1 MSAETTPAAV
11 LRAVIT
17 ASGLE
22 VDTDRA
28 CAELD
33 GWVADP
39 WAAYLRTPG
48 RRGSSLTESG
58 APFEL
63 SVKVA
68 ADGDLSIRYVVDVA
82 DPEADLVAN
91 TPRYIDAATRVS
103 GQPEAL
109 VRRLF
114 DSHLHDAPPGTL
126 ANVMLGVGWA
136 SGNRRRSTVYLPA
149 GWVGG
154 DEIDRRLPGP
164 TGLRQ
169 AAQVVGYDFD
179 DRALTCWKT
188 YHWFPVDPDAPLA
201 ARTVEEVLPTLA
213 VEVHDHFVAGVPEA
227 ARERATFRQRRFGP
241 GPADDRL
248 FLFTRPWGLTDGP
261 ALRDLLALLGGVGL
275 DLAPLRAVAAAGRD
289 QALPMMLGLVSV
301 GGRDVPSATFYF
313 WPRAARV
320 ARAEPAAPRGQ
331 QEP

>member
-11 LRAVIT
+11 VRAVIVAT
-17 ASGLE
+17 GLD
-22 VDTDRA
+22 VDVDRA
-28 CAELD
+28 CSELD
-33 GWVADP
+33 GWMADP
-39 WAAYLRTPG
+39 WATHLRSPG

-82 DPEADLVAN
+82 DPDVDLAAN
-91 TPRYIDAATRVS
+91 TQRYLDAAGRAT
-103 GQPEAL
+103 GQPDTL
-109 VRRLF
+109 LRRLV

-136 SGNRRRSTVYLPA
+136 SGNRRRSTIYLPA
-149 GWVGG
+149 GWVDK

-169 AAQVVGYDFD
+169 GAQVVGYDFD

-201 ARTVEEVLPTLA
+201 ARIPEEVLPTLA
-213 VEVHDHFVAGVPEA
+213 VEVHDHFVAAVPEA
-227 ARERATFRQRRFGP
+227 MRERATFRQRRFGP
-241 GPADDRL
+241 GPPQDRL

-289 QALPMMLGLVSV
+289 HALPMQLGLVSV
-301 GGRDVPSATFYF
+301 GGSDVPSATFYF
-313 WPRAARV
+313 WPRA
-320 ARAEPAAPRGQ
+320 GG
-331 QEP
+331 